1 MTKNNVKNKYNLFG
15 RYTVIGSAVETNN
28 NSDTYR
34 CFIKL

>member
-15 RYTVIGSAVETNN
+15 GYTIIGLAVEANN

-34 CFIKL
+34 CFFIL